1 MLVRLAEGQ
10 ITMSLLGLSERAK
23 HSVELAPKSRGLYL
37 GNPEVSTLVVKTAKQ
52 GESGLAA
59 GTVLKLSY
67 GRIAPPKHPVLVDVN
82 PALLE
87 HGHASLSGRYLPGE
101 ETELFLVL
109 TLFKSLSVEELP
121 LWQVRVA
128 LDAQG

>member
-23 HSVELAPKSRGLYL
+23 HSIELAPKSRGLYL
-37 GNPEVSTLVVKTAKQ
+37 GKPEVSTLVTKTAKQ
-52 GESGLAA
+52 GDVGLPA

-67 GRIAPPKHPVLVDVN
+67 GNVAPSKHPVLVDLN

-87 HGHASLSGRYLPGE
+87 HGHVSLCGRYLPGE
-101 ETELFLVL
+101 EAELAVVL
-109 TLFKSLSVEELP
+109 TLFKSLSIEELP
-121 LWQVRVA
+121 SWQIRVA

>member
-10 ITMSLLGLSERAK
+10 ITMSLLGLSERLK

-37 GNPEVSTLVVKTAKQ
+37 GKPEVSTLVTKTAKQ
-52 GESGLAA
+52 GDVGLPA

-67 GRIAPPKHPVLVDVN
+67 GRIAPTKHPVLVDLN

-101 ETELFLVL
+101 EAELFVVL
-109 TLFKSLSVEELP
+109 TLFKSLSTEELP
-121 LWQVRVA
+121 SWQIRLA
-128 LDAQG
+128 LDAQN